1 MAETT
6 NDPASSSTTGKT
18 EPTRGIVLFIASDIL
33 GRGDD
38 SSLGVLLLQKFLHV
52 TASLIAKPETIIL
65 MNDGVKLATEGS
77 AVLGELQTLESQGI
91 EIVSCG
97 TCLQRF
103 QLMDKVRVG
112 QKSDMHTMANIIFR
126 AEKVVTL

>member
-1 MAETT
+1 MTEKT
-6 NDPASSSTTGKT
+6 NDPASSSTKGKT
-18 EPTRGIVLFIASDIL
+18 EPARGIVLFIASDIL

-38 SSLGVLLLQKFLHV
+38 TSLGSLLLQKFLHV
-52 TASLIAKPETIIL
+52 TASLIAKPETVIL
-65 MNDGVKLATEGS
+65 MNSGVKLATEGS

-91 EIVSCG
+91 EILTCG

-103 QLMDKVRVG
+103 QLMDRVRVG
-112 QKSDMHTMANIIFR
+112 QISDMHTMANIIFR